1 MKIKTVVIVT
11 LSALALSACGHGSSS
26 GASQKNSSGSDDS
39 LTQQQKIGKS
49 HSTKIAATIP
59 LAALIV
65 DVANEHDKRIS
76 SQSPDWNI
84 AIRAAIHPCVGW
96 EVDPLDRSKS
106 NMREVNVYMTA
117 NEMKA
122 LGGNEVMARIA
133 AGVGTDVYHDPEAVK
148 TKIIQVINTLHDSFL
163 DYGMIH
169 AQKFGPATPD
179 LTGSGAEKP
188 VHFQTAQDDFAC
200 GPSGIVWI
208 HDGIKW
214 FGQGSIDGK
223 EISVAVESTR
233 SASDEQS
240 FSNGAST
247 KDDNSQNSDV
257 KAPAVQ

>member
-1 MKIKTVVIVT
+1 MQTKFIITV

-39 LTQQQKIGKS
+39 LTQQKKIGES

-76 SQSPDWNI
+76 SQSQDWDI

-96 EVDPLDRSKS
+96 EVDPMDRSKS
-106 NMREVNVYMTA
+106 NSRMLDGYLMA
-117 NEMKA
+117 NEGKA
-122 LGGNEVMARIA
+122 IGGNEAMTQIA
-133 AGVGTDVYHDPEAVK
+133 AGVETDGVYHDQEAVK
-148 TKIIQVINTLHDSFL
+148 TKIIQVINALHGSFL
-163 DYGMIH
+163 ADGMKR
-169 AQKFGPATPD
+169 AQKIGPATVD

-200 GPSGIVWI
+200 GPSGVVWI

-214 FGQGSIDGK
+214 FGQGSINGK
-223 EISVAVESTR
+223 EVSVAVESTDST
-233 SASDEQS
+233 SAEQS
-240 FSNGAST
+240 SSNGTST
-247 KDDNSQNSDV
+247 KDDNSQDSDV
-257 KAPAVQ
+257 KAPPVQ